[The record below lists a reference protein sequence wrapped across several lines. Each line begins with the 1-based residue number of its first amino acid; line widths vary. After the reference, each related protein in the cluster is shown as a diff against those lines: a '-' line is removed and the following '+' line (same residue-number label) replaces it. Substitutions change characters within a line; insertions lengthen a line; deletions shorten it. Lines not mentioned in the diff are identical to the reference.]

1 MKCRAHTVQKYTW
14 GVWSGLLPG
23 PVNTYICVMS
33 VLRLYNVTPRKRAK
47 ITGVLPQEII

>member
-1 MKCRAHTVQKYTW
+1 MPRSHSTEVYM
-14 GVWSGLLPG
+14 GSLVWSGLLPG